1 MNVLDPIL
9 FYFFVVLA
17 VGGAV
22 LMVTRRNLLHA
33 AMCLITTLFGTA
45 GIFLQL
51 QAEFLFIVQ
60 IFLLAGGVIAL
71 FVFTVRSLGLKP
83 REASPKITRRSLFAV
98 ALALILAAQIWF
110 AALAGRTSLRL
121 PEMQANIAPQNTEA
135 LGNALFG
142 SFVVPFGITSV
153 LLLVAMIGATLMWNR
168 RA

>member
-1 MNVLDPIL
+1 MNTLDSIL
-9 FYFFVVLA
+9 FIFFVVLA
-17 VGGAV
+17 VGGAL

-51 QAEFLFIVQ
+51 QAEFLFVVQ
-60 IFLLAGGVIAL
+60 IFLMAGGVMAL
-71 FVFTVRSLGLKP
+71 FVFTIRSLGLKP
-83 REASPKITRRSLFAV
+83 REEAPKSTRRSVFAA

-110 AALAGRTSLRL
+110 AVVAGRTSLRL
-121 PEMQANIAPQNTEA
+121 PEMQANIAPQNADA
-135 LGNALFG
+135 LGNALFR

>member
-1 MNVLDPIL
+1 MNTLDSIL
-9 FYFFVVLA
+9 FVFFVVLA
-17 VGGAV
+17 VGGAL

-60 IFLLAGGVIAL
+60 IFLLAGGVMAL
-71 FVFTVRSLGLKP
+71 FVFTIRSLGLKP
-83 REASPKITRRSLFAV
+83 REASPKLTRRSLFAV
-98 ALALILAAQIWF
+98 AIALILVAQVWF
-110 AALAGRTSLRL
+110 ATMAGRTSLRL

-135 LGNALFG
+135 VGNALFR

-153 LLLVAMIGATLMWNR
+153 LILVAMIGATLMWNR

>member
-1 MNVLDPIL
+1 MNTLDSIL
-9 FYFFVVLA
+9 FVFFVALA
-17 VGGAV
+17 VGGAL

-51 QAEFLFIVQ
+51 HAEFLFIVQ
-60 IFLLAGGVIAL
+60 IFLLAGGVMTL
-71 FVFTVRSLGLKP
+71 FVFTIRSLGLKP
-83 REASPKITRRSLFAV
+83 REASPKITRRSLLAAV
-98 ALALILAAQIWF
+98 LALIVAAQIWF
-110 AALAGRTSLRL
+110 ATLAGRTSLRL

-135 LGNALFG
+135 VGNALFH

>member
-1 MNVLDPIL
+1 MNTLDSIL
-9 FYFFVVLA
+9 FVFFVALA
-17 VGGAV
+17 VGGAL

-33 AMCLITTLFGTA
+33 AMCLITMLFGTA

-60 IFLLAGGVIAL
+60 IFLVAGGVMTL
-71 FVFTVRSLGLKP
+71 FVFTIRSLGLKP
-83 REASPKITRRSLFAV
+83 RQSSPKITRRSLFTV
-98 ALALILAAQIWF
+98 ALALILVAQVWT
-110 AALAGRTSLRL
+110 ATMAGRTSLRL
-121 PEMQANIAPQNTEA
+121 PEMQANIAPQNTDA
-135 LGNALFG
+135 VGNALFR